1 VYLNLTNI
9 TRIKSSWCIFQGAS
23 DLNSKDYN
31 PIACSSSNYTFETQ
45 DKVRIDNLRSWIKI
59 HFNSKNSLFYGKEFK
74 LGNRTLSSPG
84 DNDVLVQ
91 VVYKTELDDKV
102 VYFVQDDTDG
112 CELHAYKYFNFV
124 DVNDV
129 IRLRSFKVFD
139 K

>member
-1 VYLNLTNI
+1 LTSI
-9 TRIKSSWCIFQGAS
+9 TKIKSSWCIFSGS
-23 DLNSKDYN
+23 SGDKSHD
-31 PIACSSSNYTFETQ
+31 PIACSSNNYTFESH
-45 DKVRIDNLRSWIKI
+45 DKAKIDNLRSWIKI
-59 HFNSKNSLFYGKEFK
+59 HFNSKNSLVYGKEFK
-74 LGNRTLSSPG
+74 LASRNQATPG

-102 VYFVQDDTDG
+102 VYFIQDETDG

-129 IRLRSFKVFD
+129 IRLRAFKVFD

>member
-1 VYLNLTNI
+1 MK
-9 TRIKSSWCIFQGAS
+9 IKSSWCIFQGAS
-23 DLNSKDYN
+23 DLNTKDYN
-31 PIACSSSNYTFETQ
+31 PIACSSNNYTFEVH
-45 DKVRIDNLRSWIKI
+45 DKQKIDALRSWIKI
-59 HFNSKNSLFYGKEFK
+59 YFNSKNSLVYGKEFK
-74 LGNRTLSSPG
+74 LNHRNHSSPG

-102 VYFVQDDTDG
+102 VYFIQDETDG

-129 IRLRSFKVFD
+129 IRLRSFKVFN